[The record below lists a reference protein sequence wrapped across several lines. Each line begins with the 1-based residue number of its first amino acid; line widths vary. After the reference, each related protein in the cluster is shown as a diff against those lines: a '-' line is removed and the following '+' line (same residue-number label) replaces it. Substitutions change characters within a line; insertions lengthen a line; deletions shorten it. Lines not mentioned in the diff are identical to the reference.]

1 MILFRYLTKEVLVNM
16 FAVSLTLLVIVM
28 SGRFVKYL
36 AQAASGDLAPNV
48 VFSVI
53 LYRMPGFL
61 ELVLPLGLFIGILL
75 AYGRL
80 YVESEMTVMSACGLS
95 TKRLAL
101 FTLAPSV
108 LVAALVGFLSL
119 YAGPLGVY
127 KTQQVFEDADNSSGL
142 ELLVAG
148 RFRLDEK
155 AGRVTYIE
163 RLDNDSNTMY
173 GVFSA
178 AQSEGKEGRQLSI
191 LIAEQ
196 GVIETREEVASRYLV
211 FENGYQYMGAPGKL
225 DFRVTEF
232 ERFGQLIKEPERQRS
247 SYKKSDARTTEQ
259 LLASDRLQD
268 KATLQ
273 WRISLII
280 LVPIIALI
288 AQALS
293 KTNHRKGRYV
303 KMLPAFLIYIFYLVG
318 LNAARDAIE
327 KEQLPLEVGM
337 WWVHAI
343 FFVLALFLLFSQDVY
358 RQFRHSN
365 SKPGANA

>member
-1 MILFRYLTKEVLVNM
+1 MILFRYLTKEILVSM
-16 FAVSLTLLVIVM
+16 FAVSVTLLVIVM

-36 AQAASGDLAPNV
+36 AQAAAGELAPDV
-48 VFSVI
+48 VLTI
-53 LYRMPGFL
+53 MMYRVPSFL

-80 YVESEMTVMSACGLS
+80 YVESEMTVMSACGMS

-101 FTLAPSV
+101 FTLAPSI
-108 LVAALVGFLSL
+108 LVAAVVGYMSL
-119 YAGPLGVY
+119 YASPIGMG
-127 KTQQVFEDADNSSGL
+127 KAQDIFKDADNASGL

-148 RFRLDEK
+148 RFRIDEK
-155 AGRVTYIE
+155 EGRVSYIE
-163 RLDNDSNTMY
+163 QLNNRENTMRE
-173 GVFSA
+173 VFSA
-178 AQSEGKEGRQLSI
+178 SQTGDKNGEQLSI
-191 LIAEQ
+191 VFAEKAA
-196 GVIETREEVASRYLV
+196 IEIDEATLGRYLV
-211 FENGYQYMGAPGKL
+211 LENGYQYIGAPGQL
-225 DFRVTEF
+225 NFRVTHF
-232 ERFGQLIKEPERQRS
+232 EKFGQLVKEPERQRS
-247 SYKKSDARTTEQ
+247 SYKRTDARTTEQ
-259 LLASDRLQD
+259 LLTSDKLED

-327 KEQLPLEVGM
+327 KQQLPLELGM
-337 WWVHAI
+337 WWVHG
-343 FFVLALFLLFSQDVY
+343 VFLLIALLLLFGQDAY
-358 RQFRHSN
+358 RRLRNLN
-365 SKPGANA
+365 SPPVRTA